1 MQVRLFNWLGREFI
15 EISGEGKAGIAADRA
30 TEELFNRFE
39 KKLRAHDFSLDDAVR
54 VRVWGR
60 DKTARVL
67 ATAVRAKILVG
78 NHRVASSS
86 FISEEWFES
95 DGVTGLELLA
105 MRPAKGSAER
115 RAVDFS
121 PARNYL
127 CYLRYDPVLFFS
139 GLTSDAATLDEQVP
153 NILLSLANAFAVSGA
168 SWSKVTKLS
177 IYLQRSQDLLALR
190 RLLANGPRP
199 DVPEVEISLV
209 DGFAADNYLIEI
221 EATALLD

>member
-39 KKLRAHDFSLDDAVR
+39 KKLKAHDFSLDDAVR

-60 DKTARVL
+60 DKAARVL
-67 ATAVRAKILVG
+67 ATAARAKILVG

-95 DGVTGLELLA
+95 DGVAGLELLA
-105 MRPAKGSAER
+105 MRPAKGGAER

-127 CYLRYDPVLFFS
+127 CYLRYDSVLFFS

-153 NILLSLANAFAVSGA
+153 NILLSLANAFAVSGV

-177 IYLQRSQDLLALR
+177 IYLQRNQGLPALRKLLAK
-190 RLLANGPRP
+190 GPRP
-199 DVPEVEISLV
+199 DVPEIEVSLT
-209 DGFAADNYLIEI
+209 DGFAGDNYLIEI
-221 EATALLD
+221 EATALMD